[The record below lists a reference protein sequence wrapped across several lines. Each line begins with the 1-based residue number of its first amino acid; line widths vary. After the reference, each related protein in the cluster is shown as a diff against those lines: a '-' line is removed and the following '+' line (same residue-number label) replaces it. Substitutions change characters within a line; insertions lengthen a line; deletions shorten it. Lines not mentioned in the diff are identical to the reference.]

1 VSHTCRVLYFV
12 KYFLCQFAR
21 LGTDVEKNAR
31 DPYGDGDQ
39 RRFKGFSESIAVICV
54 IAALHLSAIES

>member
-1 VSHTCRVLYFV
+1 MR
-12 KYFLCQFAR
+12 QFAR

-39 RRFKGFSESIAVICV
+39 RRLKGFSESIAVTCV
-54 IAALHLSAIES
+54 IVALRLNAIEPFFFLSVDAR